1 MKYKKL
7 WALAGI
13 ALSCNLLL
21 TACHSNS
28 SSKSRDKVTAK
39 QGVKKK
45 HSNAKKGQVP
55 GVDKPTDDG
64 FLFTSES
71 QIKARTNDGLIL
83 DHDGHTHFIFYSD
96 LKNSKWA
103 YLILKKG
110 QAPST
115 AVAQNLGQ
123 ASDGSTKSDKN
134 SSTTENNDSNTTNS

>member
-21 TACHSNS
+21 TACYFNS
-28 SSKSRDKVTAK
+28 SSKSRDKVTSK

-55 GVDKPTDDG
+55 GVDKPTDDS

-71 QIKARTNDGLIL
+71 QIKARTSDGLIL
-83 DHDGHTHFIFYSD
+83 DHDGHRHFIFYSD

-103 YLILKKG
+103 YLIPKNG

-115 AVAQNLGQ
+115 AA
-123 ASDGSTKSDKN
+123 A
-134 SSTTENNDSNTTNS
+134 

>member
-28 SSKSRDKVTAK
+28 SSKSRYKVTAK

-55 GVDKPTDDG
+55 GVDKPTDDS

-71 QIKARTNDGLIL
+71 QIKARTSDGLIL

-103 YLILKKG
+103 YLIPKNG

-115 AVAQNLGQ
+115 AA
-123 ASDGSTKSDKN
+123 A
-134 SSTTENNDSNTTNS
+134 